1 MNQQAKLKKATYH
14 LYTFLISKM
23 VSSLGANVYAFGMSM
38 YILSLTGSAFSF
50 ATNLILSVL
59 PRTILSPFA
68 GVLVDRMPRKLLV
81 LGGQIGMALT
91 VSGLLLYTVLNDL
104 TIMAIYVTTVFY
116 TIFATFSG
124 IAFSASIGNLVDQDR
139 IQKAMSFNQLS
150 LSVSGIG
157 GPVVGGML
165 FGFVSMEIFL
175 IINIC
180 AYSITATLESTMNFK
195 LFSIEKAVTE
205 QKEKMLDSIKEG
217 INYLKE
223 RPVLK
228 SILWTAFWLNLF
240 FSALSVGGNFVLL
253 EKIKLIPQHIGYVE
267 AAGAIGMLIISILF
281 ASRSNIKY
289 PLLFSKRAILG
300 MSSLFGVTAIP
311 LIISLPYYGNF
322 TYYLIVMF
330 AFGVLSFLTNM
341 PIMVMLQT
349 QVDEHYRG
357 RVFSIVEMMATCMM
371 PIGTIIYGVLFDYVP
386 AAPIFLVS
394 CALLILVTL
403 VCLRRSVIETAHPAL
418 KKPLLNENVEPASQ

>member
-1 MNQQAKLKKATYH
+1 MDQQAKLKKATYH

-50 ATNLILSVL
+50 AMNLILSVL

-68 GVLVDRMPRKLLV
+68 GVLVDRMPRKMLV

-91 VSGLLLYTVLNDL
+91 VSGLLLYTALNGL

-116 TIFATFSG
+116 TIFATFSS
-124 IAFSASIGNLVDQDR
+124 IAFSASIGNLVDKER

-150 LSVSGIG
+150 FAVSGIG

-180 AYSITATLESTMNFK
+180 AYSITAALESTMDFK
-195 LFSIEKAVTE
+195 LFSIEKAVTD
-205 QKEKMLDSIKEG
+205 QSEKMLDSIKEG

-223 RPVLK
+223 KPVLK

-240 FSALSVGGNFVLL
+240 FTALSVGGNFVLL
-253 EKIKLIPQHIGYVE
+253 EKIKLLPQHIGYVE
-267 AAGAIGMLIISILF
+267 AGAAIGMLITSIYF
-281 ASRSNIKY
+281 ASRANLKY
-289 PLLFSKRAILG
+289 PLLFAKRSLLG
-300 MSSLFGVTAIP
+300 MSSIIGFTAIP
-311 LIISLPYYGNF
+311 LLISLPYYGNF
-322 TYYLIVMF
+322 TYYFLIMF
-330 AFGVLSFLTNM
+330 AFGVLSFLTNT
-341 PIMVMLQT
+341 PIGVMLQT
-349 QVDEHYRG
+349 EVDEHYRG
-357 RVFSIVEMMATCMM
+357 RVFSIMEMMGTCMM

-386 AAPIFLVS
+386 APAIFLVS
-394 CALLILVTL
+394 CGCLILVSL

-418 KKPLLNENVEPASQ
+418 KKPILQEKVETI